1 MSQLGEFSGFG
12 TSFAIWLVTVVLVV
26 AAVID
31 GIKLKVPNWLTFPF
45 VISGWIY
52 SFALFGWE
60 GLGWSLL
67 GKIGRAHV

>member
-31 GIKLKVPNWLTFPF
+31 GIKLHACCAEELNDLTDR
-45 VISGWIY
+45 VAGMLTQEV
-52 SFALFGWE
+52 A
-60 GLGWSLL
+60 
-67 GKIGRAHV
+67 